1 MKKVTEQLRKKVSK
15 IIFERGKVYFEK
27 ENGEINTFLADRKF
41 ITVEA
46 GYDEQ
51 DKKIRT
57 SITISQKN
65 ADYMESSC
73 NCIDY
78 SQRKNICK
86 HIIALGMLADRT
98 KDVVTTVGTEN
109 TVMKFDEVLEKVYEA
124 NDERKRG
131 EKDKKS
137 LKISGDLNRR
147 KKTDTG
153 KSRNKEKYRETQEEK
168 TNQQAG
174 NKKSIKEKNKGN
186 KSRKE
191 LRLEIEIDEESYS
204 DYRYGYDYNRED
216 FIPAYILRIKTG
228 IEKTYYVKDII
239 KFVESIIEKDK
250 YEVTGKLTYTPENYY
265 FNEENR
271 KLIEEINNFCV
282 ETSKADIIIRDKKG
296 LKIINGL
303 YDKILDIISGDR
315 KIYIMGKTMQ
325 KTEEYEPLFI
335 RDNKKI
341 IFREIEQI
349 DEKSC
354 YYSFKNE
361 QYKIYRMKQN
371 ERKFLDELGIDREF
385 LNEMIEDDGNR
396 IKKKLESE
404 KIEIAEYIDETGE
417 IEIYIQELNNRNF
430 LEIRISN
437 VVKAIK
443 KEEKYFIPKINNEL
457 LEILEMTLGE
467 TAFTRISEENKNRY
481 ITDYEGL
488 GIISEIIDE
497 RYSDKVKIRL
507 DSNIKKARNVNVS
520 FGIRKAHNNL
530 LDFSFNIEGI
540 ESQDVDAVIGGI
552 RNERRFIILRSGEL
566 VKIANKSMEEL
577 LGVIDSIS
585 GLKIGLNKISKIKAL
600 QLSQISLNIK
610 DELGEIGEFRKLF
623 RKIKEKKEKNPEN
636 IKAELFPYQ
645 KTGYNW
651 LKNMY
656 DIGLGAV
663 LADDMGLG
671 KTLQTITV
679 INEVYCEKE
688 DFLGMI
694 VVPTSLLHNW
704 KEEFSKF
711 CNIKP
716 VLIEGISKQRKEMI
730 AGLKKGLMI
739 TTYQALRNDIEEY
752 RDKRFDILV
761 LDEAQNIKTSTSQI
775 KKAVT
780 RLNSKVNFALTG
792 TPVENNIIELW
803 SIFDFILPGYL
814 DTLPRFKRNYKEI
827 LNNPNSGKIENLRNV
842 ISPFIMRRTKK
853 EVLTELPEKIETN
866 VVVQLSEGQKQL
878 YLSYVKKARKEISK
892 FNRKENNR
900 IKILAILTKLRQ
912 ICNSPRLFKKDYNG
926 EIAKIEVMKDILPD
940 IIENGHRLLVFS
952 QFVGTLKEIE
962 DEFLNQGVRYFY
974 IDGGIKSEER
984 MDICRRFNGGERQA
998 VLISLKAG
1006 GTGLNLTGAD
1016 IVIHYDPWWN
1026 IAVENQASDRA
1037 HRIGQENSVQV
1048 VKLVTEGTIEEKIL
1062 KIQENKK
1069 MLSENLLER
1078 RNGEKKLFEM
1088 NDDELLDLIS

>member
-1 MKKVTEQLRKKVSK
+1 M
-15 IIFERGKVYFEK
+15 
-27 ENGEINTFLADRKF
+27 
-41 ITVEA
+41 
-46 GYDEQ
+46 
-51 DKKIRT
+51 
-57 SITISQKN
+57 
-65 ADYMESSC
+65 
-73 NCIDY
+73 
-78 SQRKNICK
+78 
-86 HIIALGMLADRT
+86 
-98 KDVVTTVGTEN
+98 
-109 TVMKFDEVLEKVYEA
+109 
-124 NDERKRG
+124 
-131 EKDKKS
+131 
-137 LKISGDLNRR
+137 
-147 KKTDTG
+147 
-153 KSRNKEKYRETQEEK
+153 
-168 TNQQAG
+168 
-174 NKKSIKEKNKGN
+174 
-186 KSRKE
+186 
-191 LRLEIEIDEESYS
+191 
-204 DYRYGYDYNRED
+204 
-216 FIPAYILRIKTG
+216 
-228 IEKTYYVKDII
+228 
-239 KFVESIIEKDK
+239 
-250 YEVTGKLTYTPENYY
+250 
-265 FNEENR
+265 
-271 KLIEEINNFCV
+271 
-282 ETSKADIIIRDKKG
+282 
-296 LKIINGL
+296 
-303 YDKILDIISGDR
+303 
-315 KIYIMGKTMQ
+315 
-325 KTEEYEPLFI
+325 
-335 RDNKKI
+335 
-341 IFREIEQI
+341 
-349 DEKSC
+349 
-354 YYSFKNE
+354 
-361 QYKIYRMKQN
+361 
-371 ERKFLDELGIDREF
+371 
-385 LNEMIEDDGNR
+385 
-396 IKKKLESE
+396 
-404 KIEIAEYIDETGE
+404 
-417 IEIYIQELNNRNF
+417 
-430 LEIRISN
+430 
-437 VVKAIK
+437 
-443 KEEKYFIPKINNEL
+443 
-457 LEILEMTLGE
+457 
-467 TAFTRISEENKNRY
+467 
-481 ITDYEGL
+481 
-488 GIISEIIDE
+488 
-497 RYSDKVKIRL
+497 
-507 DSNIKKARNVNVS
+507 
-520 FGIRKAHNNL
+520 
-530 LDFSFNIEGI
+530 
-540 ESQDVDAVIGGI
+540 
-552 RNERRFIILRSGEL
+552 
-566 VKIANKSMEEL
+566 
-577 LGVIDSIS
+577 
-585 GLKIGLNKISKIKAL
+585 
-600 QLSQISLNIK
+600 SQISFIIK

-636 IKAELFPYQ
+636 IKAELFSYQ

-679 INEVYCEKE
+679 INEVYYEKE

-716 VLIEGISKQRKEMI
+716 VLIEGISKKRKEMI

-752 RDKRFDILV
+752 RDKRFDMLV

-1088 NDDELLDLIS
+1088 NDDELLNLIS